1 MSEWKKIAPITHA
14 ETDGPGRR
22 FVIGLV
28 IFLICIPVAM
38 LAMRAWV
45 APLIER
51 KNAETAAAEMERTAR
66 GQTHTVSLH
75 INGMECAMCA
85 VHIEEV
91 IGKVAG
97 VKSVKADYETGTT
110 EVVCHGSDTAA
121 MSAAIAEAVAGTKYT
136 IGPAPEGPRES
147 APESTPEPAP
157 AVSSGGGSKPENAEP
172 RPNTP

>member
-22 FVIGLV
+22 FVVGLV

-38 LAMRAWV
+38 VAMRAWV
-45 APLIER
+45 APRIE
-51 KNAETAAAEMERTAR
+51 KQIAESAAAEAERGAR
-66 GQTHTVSLH
+66 GQTHSVSLH

-91 IGKVAG
+91 IGKVPG
-97 VKSVKADYETGTT
+97 VKSVKADYETGNTV
-110 EVVCHGSDTAA
+110 VVCHGSDTAA

-136 IGPAPEGPRES
+136 IGPAP
-147 APESTPEPAP
+147 APEAAPEAAAAPAEAPAP
-157 AVSSGGGSKPENAEP
+157 SGGPKPENAEP

>member
-22 FVIGLV
+22 FVVGLV
-28 IFLICIPVAM
+28 IFLVCIPVAM

-45 APLIER
+45 APLIEK

-97 VKSVKADYETGTT
+97 VKSVKADYETGNT

-121 MSAAIAEAVAGTKYT
+121 MSAAIAQAVAGTKYT
-136 IGPAPEGPRES
+136 IGPAPEDS
-147 APESTPEPAP
+147 PEADAEPAEAP
-157 AVSSGGGSKPENAEP
+157 VPSGGSKPENAEP